1 MHQNDHINISLPGLL
16 LWLSFGSLMTTMNPE
31 LTLPRTVGGK
41 ESREKKFKFKRS
53 VAPSLQPQPESTN
66 ESTDSTSDDPN
77 IQYEPRQ
84 SRSVTSNSSIIS
96 KEDIPLPETCQ
107 LEEMKQIFTDK
118 EDLGSHFYLLDRFSL
133 YQARLNTLK
142 LVNSYQQE
150 QRTINGHSYTTSTS
164 PLLGVYCIYKNEEGS
179 LFNTYQQETFL
190 EDFRNLTGFSLV
202 MDYFFLGKSS
212 CLLSHPV
219 PLLLKSP
226 TSCLATLTDH
236 AKNLT
241 LDEFPDMDH
250 LTQDLNEHSMAP
262 LYLSNSQYPTT
273 TPERL
278 VCPSR
283 VTNFDHKSNI
293 FRRQYSK
300 LKMRMTTVD
309 AMIGSNLEQGFLDL
323 LEDCGLKEEE
333 VLQHSVP
340 VQTIKKCG
348 EKLLESRQKRE
359 KREIRLLNIENSPL
373 FKVGTST
380 STINK
385 DFNILRNNQDV
396 LEKELAKIRTG
407 QKVLYG
413 VNYSLEKIIDREENL
428 VHGAA
433 VLASV
438 TRRLHSQIEA
448 FKSASSQIRLDN
460 DITMEKLDNF
470 IKHVET
476 KVTRDVLCKEGA
488 CVVKNSTVFYSHEN
502 GLLAVTSEA
511 KISSKNILVIKCQI
525 NDDIKVPTFN
535 LARIDRVL
543 PKSVRVVKNHNTN
556 TYTRDCMKD
565 PQSCNLMVSLDTS
578 ALAHGVY
585 LSIRDNDTLAQCP
598 DKLVITD
605 QDPKARTKTCHLDPI
620 IVLPPLHLPATGK
633 SIGQDMLTSISL
645 LDIPDKIALTRLNLL
660 YHSQKLD
667 LTVEPALSW
676 LWTHEG
682 QLRKIVRVPTGHF
695 LTTVTCLAGGFIVMT
710 LVCVC
715 YLCKCCGCTKLSPCL
730 SCRSRTVTVERT
742 LHDPQQNPRDPPS
755 RSFTK
760 ILATSCNC
768 CRYPGRSDSLDVVNI
783 ANRPRSEASEHVPSH
798 ESGPPAAQL
807 HSNLMQ
813 ALSRSAQMLDKHL
826 ENPPAYNPS
835 PGPHTRTDQEL
846 PGPPAEVTSF
856 STTQF

>member
-1 MHQNDHINISLPGLL
+1 
-16 LWLSFGSLMTTMNPE
+16 MTTINPE
-31 LTLPRTVGGK
+31 LSPPRIAGGK
-41 ESREKKFKFKRS
+41 ESRERKFKRS
-53 VAPSLQPQPESTN
+53 VAPSPQPQQESTN
-66 ESTDSTSDDPN
+66 ENTDNTSDDPK

-84 SRSVTSNSSIIS
+84 SRSVTSNSSSIS

-107 LEEMKQIFTDK
+107 LEDMKQIFTDK
-118 EDLGSHFYLLDRFSL
+118 DDLGSHFYLLDRLSL
-133 YQARLNTLK
+133 YQSRLNTLK
-142 LVNSYQQE
+142 LINSYQQE

-164 PLLGVYCIYKNEEGS
+164 PLLGVYCMYRNDEGS
-179 LFNTYQQETFL
+179 LFNTYQQESFL
-190 EDFRNLTGFSLV
+190 EDFKNLTGFSLV
-202 MDYFFLGKSS
+202 MDYFFLGKTS

-219 PLLLKSP
+219 PMLLKNP
-226 TSCLATLTDH
+226 TNCLATLTDY

-241 LDEFPDMDH
+241 LTEFPDIDQ
-250 LTQDLNEHSMAP
+250 LTQDLNDHSIAP
-262 LYLSNSQYPTT
+262 LYLANSHYHTT
-273 TPERL
+273 TPKRL

-283 VTNFDHKSNI
+283 VTDLDHRNNI

-300 LKMRMTTVD
+300 IKTKMTTVD
-309 AMIGSNLEQGFLDL
+309 NMIGSNLEQGFLDL

-340 VQTIKKCG
+340 VQTIKDCG
-348 EKLLESRQKRE
+348 KKLLESKHQRA

-385 DFNILRNNQDV
+385 DFSILRNNQDV

-407 QKVLYG
+407 QKVLFG
-413 VNYSLEKIIDREENL
+413 VSYSLEKIIDREENL

-438 TRRLHSQIEA
+438 TRHLHSQIES
-448 FKSASSQIRLDN
+448 FKSASAQVRLDN
-460 DITMEKLDNF
+460 DIMMEKLDNF
-470 IKHVET
+470 IKHIET

-488 CVVKNSTVFYSHEN
+488 CVIKNSTAFYSHED

-525 NDDIKVPTFN
+525 NNDIKVPSYN
-535 LARIDRVL
+535 LARVDRVL
-543 PKSVRVVKNHNTN
+543 PKSVRVVKNHVAN

-565 PQSCNLMVSLDTS
+565 PQSCNIMVDLDTT
-578 ALAHGVY
+578 AMAHGVY
-585 LSIRDNDTLAQCP
+585 LSVRGNDTLAQCP
-598 DKLVITD
+598 RRLVITD
-605 QDPKARTKTCHLDPI
+605 QDPEARTKTCHLDPI

-633 SIGQDMLTSISL
+633 SIGEDMLTSISL
-645 LDIPDKIALTRLNLL
+645 LDIPNKITLTRLNLL

-667 LTVEPALSW
+667 LAVTPALSW
-676 LWTHEG
+676 LWDHQG
-682 QLRKIVRVPTGHF
+682 HLRKVVRVPTGHF
-695 LTTVTCLAGGFIVMT
+695 FSTMTCLAGGFIVMT

-742 LHDPQQNPRDPPS
+742 VHDPQQNPRDPPS

-768 CRYPGRSDSLDVVNI
+768 CRYPGRSDSMDVVNI
-783 ANRPRSEASEHVPSH
+783 AGGRPRSEASEYVTSQ
-798 ESGPPAAQL
+798 ESGPPPAHL

-826 ENPPAYNPS
+826 ENAPPAYHPS
-835 PGPHTRTDQEL
+835 PGPPAGTDQEL
-846 PGPPAEVTSF
+846 PGAPAEATSF